1 MDLVFELVK
10 YLLTFIIIAACA
22 VGGIF
27 VGKTLRKNK
36 NAKLAAAVADD
47 SNDK

>member
-1 MDLVFELVK
+1 MELVFELVK

-36 NAKLAAAVADD
+36 NTKLAAAADD